1 VSPRKPIL
9 VLPALCFAAAFG
21 VACGGAPEDPAE
33 RIDEIRSGYSAK
45 LNGFIVEQ
53 VPEAGMAE
61 GMPMAEGA
69 VEGAVQ
75 EEVGRGEGEGGEEA
89 APAEPEV
96 AVRQD
101 AILDILMSLDRRET
115 LPGITVDVEHV
126 GPKPEQAVKDT
137 YRAYLDTSDIRQGGG
152 TQLSY
157 RLEDV
162 DYETG
167 DGFHV
172 EVRSPI
178 PPGERG
184 EYRELQESGREP
196 QKSGKGQ
203 P

>member
-1 VSPRKPIL
+1 MSPRKP
-9 VLPALCFAAAFG
+9 VLALSALCLAAALAA
-21 VACGGAPEDPAE
+21 ACGGAPEDPAE

-45 LNGFIVEQ
+45 LNGFVVQQ
-53 VPEAGMAE
+53 VPQAGMDE
-61 GMPMAEGA
+61 GMPTAEGA
-69 VEGAVQ
+69 DEGAVQ
-75 EEVGRGEGEGGEEA
+75 EEAVAEEGEEA
-89 APAEPEV
+89 AMAEPEV
-96 AVRQD
+96 ALRQD

-115 LPGITVDVEHV
+115 LPGVTVDIEHV
-126 GPKPEQAVKDT
+126 GPKPEQKVKDT

-162 DYETG
+162 DYEDG

-172 EVRSPI
+172 EVRYPI

-184 EYRELQESGREP
+184 DYRELQEAGE
-196 QKSGKGQ
+196 GQ

>member
-1 VSPRKPIL
+1 MSPRKPIL
-9 VLPALCFAAAFG
+9 VLPALCFAAAFA

-69 VEGAVQ
+69 VEG
-75 EEVGRGEGEGGEEA
+75 EGEGEGGDEA
-89 APAEPEV
+89 ALAEPEV

-101 AILDILMSLDRRET
+101 AILDILVSLDRRET

-126 GPKPEQAVKDT
+126 GPKPLQAGKDT
-137 YRAYLDTSDIRQGGG
+137 YRAYLDVSDVHQGGG

-162 DYETG
+162 DYEAG